1 MKIIEKIEEAVSF
14 LSMHFNPQE
23 LKAGVVLGSG
33 LGSFGDTI
41 DTVYSVDTGS
51 IPHWPV
57 STVQGHKGKI
67 IIGRVE
73 GVLIAVVQGRVH
85 FYEGYSPEDV
95 VFGVRVLGA
104 MGIKSL
110 IITNAAG
117 STNPD
122 IPAGSMMLIQDHIN
136 MMGKDPL
143 TGPNLDKFGPR
154 FPDMNRAYSEE
165 YRQIALEAASKLG
178 INLYQGVLAATHGPS
193 YETPAEVRAL
203 RLLGTDA
210 VCMSTIP
217 EVIAANHMGVRVL
230 GISCITNMASG
241 MSSTPLSHSD
251 VEETANRIAGDLNR
265 LLKESIRRIIKNSS

>member
-1 MKIIEKIEEAVSF
+1 MKTYEKIEEAVLF
-14 LSMHFNPQE
+14 LNRHFDPKE
-23 LKAGVVLGSG
+23 LKAGVILGSG
-33 LGSFGDTI
+33 LGSYGDTI
-41 DTVYSVDTGS
+41 DTVYSVNTSS

-57 STVQGHKGKI
+57 STVQGHKGEI

-73 GVLIAVVQGRVH
+73 ESLIAVVQGRVH
-85 FYEGYSPEDV
+85 IYEGYSPEEV

-122 IPAGSMMLIQDHIN
+122 IPAGSMMLIRDHIN
-136 MMGKDPL
+136 MMGIDPL
-143 TGPNLDKFGPR
+143 TGPNLDRFGPR
-154 FPDMNRAYSEE
+154 FPDMNRAYSAE
-165 YRQIALEAASKLG
+165 YRHIALEAASELG

-193 YETPAEVRAL
+193 YETPSEVSAL
-203 RLLGTDA
+203 KLLGTDA

-217 EVIAANHMGVRVL
+217 EVIAANHMGIKVL
-230 GISCITNMASG
+230 GISCVTNMASG

-251 VEETANRIAGDLNR
+251 VEETANRIAEGLNR
-265 LLKESIRRIIKNSS
+265 LLKESICRIIKNS